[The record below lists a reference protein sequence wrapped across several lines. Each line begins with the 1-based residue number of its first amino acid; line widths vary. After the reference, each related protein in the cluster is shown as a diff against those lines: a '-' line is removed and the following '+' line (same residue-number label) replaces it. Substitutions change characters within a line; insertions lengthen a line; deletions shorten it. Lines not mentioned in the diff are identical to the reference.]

1 MFLEFQ
7 KVARI
12 LAALLLSGCAF
23 ASQDSVKRA
32 TSYYQRTDYRGSL
45 QILAQDPAPDA
56 ATYHLMGKNH
66 FMLTDYKKAS
76 EYFEK
81 AAALDPGN
89 SEYMLW
95 LGRAYGRRA
104 ETSSWMTAGMN
115 ASKARQC
122 FEKAV
127 ALDPHNNEAMNDLF
141 DYYLNA
147 PGFLGGGADKAEA
160 IARRIAEDRPAE
172 GHYAE
177 AQLADRKK
185 EYSVAEDQL
194 RRAMEMAP
202 HEVGRAID
210 LARYLAKHGHV
221 KESDA
226 VYSRA
231 EKIAPNEPR
240 VAFERAKSYIEN
252 RRNLDQ
258 ARKLL
263 RQYLESDITPDDPPK
278 QAAEELLRRTMG
290 G

>member
-1 MFLEFQ
+1 MIVGFQ
-7 KVARI
+7 RQCARFPGAAFSALRALAGLVI
-12 LAALLLSGCAF
+12 LASCVS
-23 ASQDSVKRA
+23 ASQDAMKQAAVL
-32 TSYYQRTDYRGSL
+32 YQRTNYRGSL
-45 QILAQDPAPDA
+45 QVLAQDPAPDA

-76 EYFEK
+76 EFFEK
-81 AAALDPGN
+81 ASVLEPGN
-89 SEYMLW
+89 SDYMLW

-104 ETSSWMTAGMN
+104 ETANWLTAGAH

-122 FEKAV
+122 FEKAM
-127 ALDPHNNEAMNDLF
+127 ALDPHNHEAMNDLF

-160 IARRIAEDRPAE
+160 IARRIAED
-172 GHYAE
+172 H
-177 AQLADRKK
+177 
-185 EYSVAEDQL
+185 L

-210 LARYLAKHGHV
+210 LARYLARHGRV

-226 VYSRA
+226 VYSQA
-231 EKIAPNEPR
+231 EKVAPNDPR

-263 RQYLESDITPDDPPK
+263 QQYLNSEITPDDPPK
-278 QAAEELLRRTMG
+278 HAAEELLQRTTG

>member
-1 MFLEFQ
+1 M
-7 KVARI
+7 
-12 LAALLLSGCAF
+12 LAGLVMLASCAS
-23 ASQDSVKRA
+23 ASQDAMKQA
-32 TSYYQRTDYRGSL
+32 AALYQRTDYRGSL
-45 QILAQDPAPDA
+45 QMLAQDPAPDA

-76 EYFEK
+76 EFFEK
-81 AAALDPGN
+81 ASALEPSN
-89 SEYMLW
+89 SDYMLW

-104 ETSSWMTAGMN
+104 ETANWLTAGAH

-127 ALDPHNNEAMNDLF
+127 VLDPHNHEAMNDLF

-172 GHYAE
+172 YHYAE
-177 AQLADRKK
+177 AQIADRRK
-185 EYSVAEDQL
+185 EYSVAEDHL

-202 HEVGRAID
+202 HEVGRVID
-210 LARYLAKHGHV
+210 LARYLARHGRV

-226 VYSRA
+226 VYSQA
-231 EKIAPNEPR
+231 EKVAPNDPR

-263 RQYLESDITPDDPPK
+263 RQYLNSEITPDDPPK
-278 QAAEELLRRTMG
+278 HAAEELLQRATG

>member
-1 MFLEFQ
+1 MRV
-7 KVARI
+7 VAAVCL
-12 LAALLLSGCAF
+12 LAGYAF
-23 ASQDSVKRA
+23 ASQDTVKHA
-32 TSYYQRTDYRGSL
+32 EALYERTNYRGSL
-45 QILAQDPAPDA
+45 QLLAQDPAPDA
-56 ATYHLMGKNH
+56 ATYSLMGKDY

-76 EYFEK
+76 ELFEK
-81 AAALDPGN
+81 ASGLDPGN

-104 ETSSWMTAGMN
+104 ETANWLTAGAH

-122 FEKAV
+122 FERAV

-160 IARRIAEDRPAE
+160 MARRIAEDRPAE
-172 GHYAE
+172 YHYAE
-177 AQLADRKK
+177 AQIADRRK
-185 EYSVAEDQL
+185 EYSLAEAHL

-202 HEVGRAID
+202 HDVGRVID
-210 LARYLAKHGHV
+210 LARYLARRGRL

-226 VYSRA
+226 IYSQA
-231 EKIAPNEPR
+231 EAVAPNSPR

-252 RRNLDQ
+252 RRNLDA

-263 RQYLESDITPDDPPK
+263 RQYLDAEVTPDDPSK
-278 QAAEELLRRTMG
+278 QAAEELLKRTMG

>member
-1 MFLEFQ
+1 
-7 KVARI
+7 
-12 LAALLLSGCAF
+12 
-23 ASQDSVKRA
+23 
-32 TSYYQRTDYRGSL
+32 
-45 QILAQDPAPDA
+45 
-56 ATYHLMGKNH
+56 MGKNY
-66 FMLTDYKKAS
+66 FMLTDYKKAG
-76 EYFEK
+76 EFLEK
-81 AAALDPGN
+81 ASALDPGN

-104 ETSSWMTAGMN
+104 EAASWLTAGAH
-115 ASKARQC
+115 ASRARQC

-127 ALDPHNNEAMNDLF
+127 ALDPHNHEAMNDLF

-172 GHYAE
+172 YHYAE
-177 AQLADRKK
+177 AQIADRKK
-185 EYSVAEDQL
+185 EYSVAEDHL
-194 RRAMEMAP
+194 RRAMEIAP

-210 LARYLAKHGHV
+210 LARYLARHGRV

-226 VYSRA
+226 VYSQA
-231 EKIAPNEPR
+231 EKVAPNDPR
-240 VAFERAKSYIEN
+240 VAFERARSYIEN

-263 RQYLESDITPDDPPK
+263 RQYLDSEITPEDPPK
-278 QAAEELLRRTMG
+278 HAAEELLQRTMG